1 MGRLFTGTAIWLLL
15 LVSHAVWAWDC
26 GCAVVV
32 SGGGERTYTP
42 CEDSPIEVSVTATA
56 TCGVETGSRMVTLL
70 FHHDGVNPPAPQSGT
85 ILIDG
90 CRQGNGRPCGPH
102 EASYSV
108 WFTRLPSSC
117 RAGESGTYTS
127 PGGGY
132 APAAP
137 DGASA
142 LPRGTPGWQVGLG
155 GDASGN
161 ASGLLRLAPEALFGD
176 DVKLSAALAL
186 VSGERPEAVSVLR
199 LSDLVRCDEATD
211 AWQVFVPRTGRW
223 VPVDQATARRYLADR
238 RIRQVRTKEC
248 LVQVGAEE
256 DSRLTLDFYD
266 SKSVGRDYTAEGVY
280 GTVTGAVP
288 FASYAVTRPS
298 GGVVRIEEH
307 RGGVLVGR
315 TDFVRRTGPDG
326 TPVRSVVRGGNLV
339 ASCEW
344 PVADDGTR
352 RIVDTVTSGPNGFS
366 NVVRRT
372 YLRIGGR
379 ELVESVVEDPGR
391 LARTTRYVYGTD
403 SAATGSYG
411 RIVCEFRPEGLA
423 VSNAYDAAGNVVE
436 TREWIPGDPSAPMRR
451 TVRAYAPLGLDVS
464 VRDPVW
470 AETFAVPSDDGATE
484 PGTARDETEW
494 VGDVAVSRVLRHVTT
509 DGRNH
514 RLVGEVRL
522 SNPAAPDVTNAWAD
536 AANPFTLTDYM
547 PKDGCRPCSER
558 PSRTVEAD
566 GSVTVNDYCSGDW
579 AAGDGT
585 AAGVFT
591 RKTGGDW
598 FRTVSTRYPSAACV
612 PVPGVTVRDVTVE
625 VRSSRRIVL
634 RERWVAA
641 GTGDDD
647 WERISWTETF
657 RDKEGNETATAA
669 SDGSRTVTR
678 WANGR
683 IASRTGADGVAT
695 AYGYDLLGRT
705 VREVRSGGGLPDVT
719 VETAY
724 DPLGRVLRRT
734 ESAGGLSRFESTAY
748 DALGRRVSRLSAD
761 KVVTRFTHAVDAAAG
776 TARETAVE
784 GWGTDCAV
792 TNATLTRADGR
803 ILAETVNGTPRTTYS
818 YGADSDG
825 TRWTRT
831 FLGPAGTN
839 SPRRAF
845 ARTDSLGRT
854 VEEVAPGF
862 GGTEVVTSNRHD
874 AAGRLVAS
882 VRRADGAL
890 LDATLYARSAD
901 GAAETAVRDL
911 DRDGAVGWTGPDRIA
926 SNDVRYVKADGDWWR
941 ESAAWESG
949 ADASAEPV
957 RAGSTRTRL
966 TGLGASGPHGTL
978 AAETVAVDRRGN
990 ATVSRLWRNGAV
1002 SVRETAVPGS
1012 SVTELAV
1019 SVRGLAATNASPSG
1033 AVVSY
1038 DYDALGRPVAQF
1050 DGRGNRTS
1058 YAYDARGRI
1067 VSATDAAG
1075 NVTKFGYDARGRR
1088 TSVTDPLGNAVTTA
1102 YDPEGRVLSV
1112 RGAACPVDWGYDEW
1126 GDRVSMATYR
1136 DGSLAAG
1143 DVTRWLRDAATG
1155 LVTDARGIVTDYAY
1169 DAAGDLAQVS
1179 HSDGTPS
1186 AAFARD
1192 RAGRLVAAVTDGV
1205 STNLLAYDAFG
1216 AVTNE
1221 TQNGVAIERT
1231 YDGCGRLASMNGVAY
1246 GYDALGRLASVEAD
1260 GLSFMWLRVPGT
1272 DLPAGYVC
1280 GDFRR
1285 TVAYEPKRD
1294 LVAAVTNAFGDAVI
1308 SSFGYGNDAAGR
1320 RIMIGRGGSAFGDLA
1335 GSADSYGYNA
1345 RSEVV
1350 TALREK
1356 DGSEVYGFLE
1366 DFAYDPIGN
1375 RTESAVYDENGVRYA
1390 SAYESN
1396 VRNQY
1401 VSRTVPGLAAA
1412 RGYADARATVTVNG
1426 NPAYRLGG
1434 YFFGTAAF
1442 DNTESDVE
1450 AQVETYAALP
1460 SDGEGGDD
1468 LVAAVTNRVHVPQS
1482 PERFTYDANGNQTV
1496 VETPTGRWTVEWNA
1510 ENRPVRWTCGDRTLL
1525 MAYDHMGRRVRYVET
1540 TGGITNRVATFLYD
1554 GYLCIT
1560 RTVNGVTDRFLWD
1573 PTEPVATRP
1582 LAMVADGT
1590 PYLYTHD
1597 ANKNVSE
1604 LVNALTGETA
1614 AHYDYSSFGKTLIA
1628 TGFLRN
1634 RNPFRFSSEYV
1645 DDATGLSYFNWRHY
1659 DPVHGRWLSDD
1670 PMFDELA
1677 TDSRKMIDSFGIE
1690 AEIPYNPYL
1699 MCNNNP
1705 LGLFDITG
1713 EFAPAVA
1720 IAGEYAVE
1728 AAIAKIL
1735 EITAI
1740 IAGAYA
1746 TVTAAKELV
1755 QKKECRKPRC
1765 APCDPPVGTLM
1776 YRLDAPEPGK
1786 EKDFRGHYPFLNQAH
1801 YHYYIVHQIPA
1812 PSCECKAN
1820 RTDKVGVKGV
1830 TSADNLLPGA
1840 ILYRNPTGGGLM
1852 L

>member
-1 MGRLFTGTAIWLLL
+1 MGRLFTGTAIWLFL

-42 CEDSPIEVSVTATA
+42 CEESPIEVSVTATA
-56 TCGVETGSRMVTLL
+56 TCGVETGSRTVSLL

-176 DVKLSAALAL
+176 EVKLSAALAL

-326 TPVRSVVRGGNLV
+326 TPVRSVVRGGDLV

-344 PVADDGTR
+344 PVAGDGTR

-372 YLRIGGR
+372 YLRLGGR
-379 ELVESVVEDPGR
+379 ELVERIVEDPDG
-391 LARTTRYVYGTD
+391 LARTTAYAYGTD
-403 SAATGSYG
+403 PASSAYG
-411 RIVCEFRPEGLA
+411 RIVCAVRPSGLV
-423 VSNAYDAAGNVVE
+423 VSNAYDAAGHCTE
-436 TREWIPGDPSAPMRR
+436 TWEWMPGDPSVPVRR
-451 TVRAYAPLGLDVS
+451 TVRSFAPLGVDVA
-464 VRDPVW
+464 VRDPAG
-470 AETFAVPSDDGATE
+470 AEAFTIPDDDGTAA
-484 PGTARDETEW
+484 PGVARDETEW
-494 VGDVAVSRVLRHVTT
+494 VSGVAVSRTLRHATM
-509 DGRNH
+509 DGRRH
-514 RLVGEVRL
+514 RIVGEVRL
-522 SNPAAPDVTNAWAD
+522 LDPSVTDVAAAWAD
-536 AANPFTLTDYM
+536 VRNPFSLVDTM
-547 PKDGCRPCSER
+547 PRDGCKPCSER
-558 PSRTVEAD
+558 PSRMLDE
-566 GSVTVNDYCSGDW
+566 
-579 AAGDGT
+579 DGT
-585 AAGVFT
+585 VTIYAYGSGAYAVGNGSTPGAFSPQ
-591 RKTGGDW
+591 TGGNW
-598 FRTVSTRYPSAACV
+598 FRTIETRYPNSSLV

-625 VRSSRRIVL
+625 VRSSRQTVL
-634 RERWVAA
+634 RERWVATEK
-641 GTGDDD
+641 GD

-657 RDKEGNETATAA
+657 RDAEGNEIATAA
-669 SDGSRTVTR
+669 SDGARTFST

-683 IASRTGADGVAT
+683 IVSRTDADGTVVGFA
-695 AYGYDLLGRT
+695 YDLLGRT
-705 VREVRSGGGLPDVT
+705 VREVRSGGGLPEVV

-724 DPLGRVLRRT
+724 DPLDRILRRT
-734 ESAGGLSRFESTAY
+734 ESTGELSRGERWTY
-748 DALGRRVSRLSAD
+748 DALGRRTLHSAAD
-761 KVVTRFTHAVDAAAG
+761 GVVTRTFHRVDG
-776 TARETAVE
+776 ITGISTETAVA
-784 GWGTDCAV
+784 GWGWDCAV
-792 TNATLTRADGR
+792 TNETLTRADGR
-803 ILAETVNGTPRTTYS
+803 ILRESVNGVIRTAYAD
-818 YGADSDG
+818 GADADG
-825 TRWTRT
+825 TRWVRT
-831 FLGPAGTN
+831 CLGPDGLA
-839 SPRRAF
+839 SPRWSLV
-845 ARTDSLGRT
+845 RTDALGRT
-854 VEEVAPGF
+854 LVEARPAF
-862 GGTEVVTSNRHD
+862 GGGEIVTSNRYD
-874 AAGRLVAS
+874 AAGRLVETAEWAAGA
-882 VRRADGAL
+882 VLRR
-890 LDATLYARSAD
+890 TLYAHDALGGRTVSAQ
-901 GAAETAVRDL
+901 DL
-911 DRDGAVGWTGPDRIA
+911 DLDGRIGWTGSDRIA
-926 SNDVRYVKADGDWWR
+926 SNAVRYVCIDGDWWR
-941 ESAAWESG
+941 EESSWSSG
-949 ADASAEPV
+949 SDASDPTPV
-957 RAGSTRTRL
+957 PAGSTRTRL

-978 AAETVAVDRRGN
+978 VAETVAVDRRGN

-1012 SVTELAV
+1012 SVSKLAV
-1019 SVRGLAATNASPSG
+1019 SVRGLAVTNHTSAGVVASTE
-1033 AVVSY
+1033 
-1038 DYDALGRPVAQF
+1038 YDALGRPVAQF

-1088 TSVTDPLGNAVTTA
+1088 TSVTDPLGNAVATA

-1112 RGAACPVDWGYDEW
+1112 RGAACPVDWGYDAW

-1136 DGSLAAG
+1136 DGSLAA
-1143 DVTRWLRDAATG
+1143 
-1155 LVTDARGIVTDYAY
+1155 
-1169 DAAGDLAQVS
+1169 
-1179 HSDGTPS
+1179 
-1186 AAFARD
+1186 
-1192 RAGRLVAAVTDGV
+1192 VTDGI
-1205 STNLLAYDAFG
+1205 STNRFAYDTFG
-1216 AVTNE
+1216 SVTNE

-1231 YDGCGRLASMNGVAY
+1231 YDGCGRLASMNGATY

-1260 GLSFMWLRVPGT
+1260 GLSFTWLRVPGT

-1320 RIMIGRGGSAFGDLA
+1320 RIAVTRGGSAFGDLA

-1375 RTESAVYDENGVRYA
+1375 RTESAVYDENGTRYA
-1390 SAYESN
+1390 SVYETN
-1396 VRNQY
+1396 GRNQY

-1412 RGYADARATVTVNG
+1412 RGYADARAAVTVNG
-1426 NPAYRLGG
+1426 NPAFRLGG

-1442 DNTESDVE
+1442 DNTESGVDAE
-1450 AQVETYAALP
+1450 VETYAALP
-1460 SDGEGGDD
+1460 SDEEGGDD

-1482 PERFTYDANGNQTV
+1482 PEIFAYDANGNQTLA
-1496 VETPTGRWTVEWNA
+1496 ETPAGRWAVEWNA
-1510 ENRPVRWTCGDRTLL
+1510 ENRPVRWTCGDKVLL
-1525 MAYDHMGRRVRYVET
+1525 MAYDHMGRRVRYVEI
-1540 TGGITNRVATFLYD
+1540 TGGVTNKIVSFLYD
-1554 GYLCIT
+1554 GYLCIA
-1560 RTVNGVTDRFLWD
+1560 RTADGTTDRFLWD
-1573 PTEPVATRP
+1573 STEPVATRP
-1582 LAMVADGT
+1582 LATVADGT
-1590 PYLYTHD
+1590 PYLYAHD

-1604 LVNALTGETA
+1604 VVNARTGETA

-1628 TGFLRN
+1628 AGFLRN

-1645 DDATGLSYFNWRHY
+1645 DDATGLTYYNWRHY

-1746 TVTAAKELV
+1746 TATAAKELV

-1776 YRLDAPEPGK
+1776 YRLDAPKPGK
-1786 EKDFRGHYPFLNQAH
+1786 EKDFKGHYPFLNQAH
-1801 YHYYIVHQIPA
+1801 YHYTVVRQSP
-1812 PSCECKAN
+1812 PPKCECFEN
-1820 RTDKVGVKGV
+1820 RALSVGHKSV
-1830 TSADNLLPGA
+1830 TSADGIIPGA
-1840 ILYRNPTGGGLM
+1840 IPRRTPTGGGLM
-1852 L
+1852 P